1 MAYDNTWSVD
11 PTFHGK
17 SRYTRSRTHLRYPL
31 SPESQVQSF
40 KVPWG
45 MNLDIL
51 VPLFVSRLE
60 GGPKATHSRLFP
72 MNEDLFGRMQLVF

>member
-1 MAYDNTWSVD
+1 
-11 PTFHGK
+11 
-17 SRYTRSRTHLRYPL
+17 
-31 SPESQVQSF
+31 
-40 KVPWG
+40 

-51 VPLFVSRLE
+51 IPLLISRLE